1 MEFIVST
8 LFSETGLVALLYLVL
23 SGLYLVILPALVY
36 FYLKSR
42 WYVVSSVERLFMY
55 FLVFFF
61 FPGMLLLSP
70 VLNFRIDA
78 IALISAFF
86 VSGLVVYF
94 LLQVSGLDPQK
105 AGIWSQAFLV
115 GVLILWLFTYIFR
128 VLTND
133 MTYHKQIKDYE
144 EAVIQKRWES
154 MTPEEQAKL
163 QAEVEQ
169 EKLATQQPEAKPES

>member
-70 VLNFRIDA
+70 FLNFRTQRRA
-78 IALISAFF
+78 I
-86 VSGLVVYF
+86 
-94 LLQVSGLDPQK
+94 
-105 AGIWSQAFLV
+105 
-115 GVLILWLFTYIFR
+115 
-128 VLTND
+128 
-133 MTYHKQIKDYE
+133 
-144 EAVIQKRWES
+144 
-154 MTPEEQAKL
+154 
-163 QAEVEQ
+163 
-169 EKLATQQPEAKPES
+169 